1 MKNSPESQPTW
12 PGSAFLHTFSL
23 SVRGFFAL
31 LFLLA
36 PLEAPAD
43 SASIIYLTTFKGNT
57 VQKFSTTG
65 AKLGTAYSTISPTGL
80 AFDSAGNL
88 FVASDDPVGYS
99 IRKVAPDGTSTV
111 FATDGL
117 SAPHGLAI
125 DQFNNVFVANAQ
137 SDMIMKYAPDGSFTV
152 FADAGVGVAHPTGLL
167 FDATG
172 TLFVTNAF
180 GGPARTGSVQKFAPD
195 GTATVFADSGFD
207 AAYGL
212 AIDATGNVYVSN
224 FAANTVQK
232 FAPDGSYLGVFAS
245 APLNGPHG
253 MLFNSDGNLLVAS
266 NGYSRIEM
274 FSPTGSYLG
283 VFATTGSGPHFFAV
297 NPPLPTPTPTPS
309 PTVTPTPTATPTP
322 TPTPTAT
329 PTPTETPTATP
340 TATPTPTP
348 MPPEIVTQPQGQSI
362 SLGQTATFSVTATGT
377 DPLAYQWQKN
387 GAAIPEAIQAS
398 YTTPPATA
406 GDSGSVF
413 QVTVTNVAG
422 SVISNQAVLTVNL
435 PPTITIQPKNKNVE
449 VGKSVRFTVA
459 ATGSG
464 PLSFQWYKNGTA
476 IASATKDFYN
486 TPPAVPADNGSTYF
500 VVVTNPY
507 GSTPSITVTLTVH

>member
-1 MKNSPESQPTW
+1 MKITPQGEPTW
-12 PGSAFLHTFSL
+12 PPVRHTFPR

-43 SASIIYLTTFKGNT
+43 STSIIYLTDFKANI

-65 AKLGTAYSTISPTGL
+65 VRLGTAYSTVSPTGL

-88 FVASDDPVGYS
+88 FVASDDALGNS
-99 IRKVAPDGTSTV
+99 IRKVAPDGTATV

-117 SAPHGLAI
+117 NAPHGLAI
-125 DQFNNVFVANAQ
+125 DPFDNVFVANAQ
-137 SDMIMKYAPDGSFTV
+137 GDTIMKYTPDGAFTV
-152 FADAGVGVAHPTGLL
+152 FADASMGLSHPTDLL

-195 GTATVFADSGFD
+195 GSATVFADSGFN

-212 AIDATGNVYVSN
+212 AIDAAGNVYVSN
-224 FAANTVQK
+224 FSGNTVQK
-232 FAPDGSYLGVFAS
+232 FAANGSPLGIFAS
-245 APLNGPHG
+245 TPLNGPHG
-253 MLFNSDGNLLVAS
+253 MCFDGDGNLLVA
-266 NGYSRIEM
+266 NNLYSRIEK
-274 FSPTGSYLG
+274 FSPTGTYLG
-283 VFATTGSGPHFFAV
+283 VFAPTGAGPHFFAI

-309 PTVTPTPTATPTP
+309 PTPSATPTPSPTATPTP
-322 TPTPTAT
+322 TPS
-329 PTPTETPTATP
+329 
-340 TATPTPTP
+340 
-348 MPPEIVTQPQGQSI
+348 PPAIVTQPQNQAV

-377 DPLAYQWQKN
+377 EPLAYQWQKN
-387 GAAIPEAIQAS
+387 GAAIPDAIQAS

-413 QVTVTNVAG
+413 QVTVSNAAG
-422 SVISNQAVLTVNL
+422 SVISNQAILTVNL
-435 PPTITIQPKNKNVE
+435 PPTITVQPQSRNVA
-449 VGKSVRFTVA
+449 VGKSVRVSVT

-464 PLSFQWYKNGTA
+464 PLTYQWYKNGTA
-476 IASATKDFYN
+476 IANATEDFYR
-486 TPPAVPADNGSTYF
+486 TPPVVLADNGSTFY

-507 GSTPSITVTLTVH
+507 GSTASVTVTLNVH